1 MFTLKINV
9 KSKIEN
15 MKQWV
20 IMALHRNY
28 ETEEGLT
35 QCLDVTCK
43 DLGLTYV
50 IGQDSVIYFKDE
62 CKDV

>member
-15 MKQWV
+15 MRQWV
-20 IMALHRNY
+20 IMALRRNY
-28 ETEEGLT
+28 ESEESLI

-62 CKDV
+62 VR